1 MSHRVV
7 ITVLRVLLGVAVV
20 VILLLQAVFLPWL
33 SGEMARDLP
42 AEAHLR
48 WPILTLAVLGLVCV
62 QAVIVCTIRLLGF
75 VRDGRV
81 FTPGALRWV
90 DGIIGAFAA
99 GGLVCLVTITYQSMT
114 IAGPPLWML
123 ALWAGVLAGAGLALL
138 VWVMRALLVQAT
150 TLRSEME
157 MVI

>member
-1 MSHRVV
+1 MSQRVV
-7 ITVLRVLLGVAVV
+7 VNVLRALLLAAAV
-20 VILLLQAVFLPWL
+20 VILLVQAALLPWL
-33 SGEMARDLP
+33 SGQMARELP
-42 AEAHLR
+42 AEAHMR
-48 WPILTLAVLGLVCV
+48 WPILTLAVLGLICV

-81 FTPGALRWV
+81 FTQSALGWV
-90 DGIIGAFAA
+90 DGIIGAFGAA
-99 GGLVCLVTITYQSMT
+99 GGVCLATIIYQSMT

-123 ALWAGVLAGAGLALL
+123 ALFGGVLAGAGLALL

-150 TLRSEME
+150 TLRTEME